1 MTCACEK
8 CSCGGECDETCA
20 CGNACA
26 CQSGQSGRARR
37 HYVVGLDCSTN
48 AASMMKWIAKEI
60 VREGDAVQLVHVIPG
75 YANEARARG
84 ASAGDAPTM
93 DDFSP

>member
-1 MTCACEK
+1 
-8 CSCGGECDETCA
+8 
-20 CGNACA
+20 
-26 CQSGQSGRARR
+26 
-37 HYVVGLDCSTN
+37 
-48 AASMMKWIAKEI
+48 MMKWIAKEI